1 MLSSRD
7 LFCLRARIGIVY
19 QISFNKLYCD
29 AIRAAWNWP
38 DIKNAPPVPL
48 SDEEKVSYL
57 TKIDPTSAFAR
68 ALLLKV
74 LDIRGLPLPEFL
86 IEVEIPLF
94 RRISRIKKKCGE
106 LPFPVCL

>member
-1 MLSSRD
+1 MYIRSLSTN
-7 LFCLRARIGIVY
+7 FI
-19 QISFNKLYCD
+19 D

-74 LDIRGLPLPEFL
+74 LDIRGLPLPESL

-94 RRISRIKKKCGE
+94 RRISRIKKLRGT
-106 LPFPVCL
+106 PFSSVLVKFLQ